1 VTHNY
6 TITVFLEYNVKAE
19 IYGIQVVA
27 GQMKHLA
34 LLMGVRKSIQGY
46 LSSVCVLVPGRYR
59 LQVLINIGY
68 CLMQYLGRAKK

>member
-6 TITVFLEYNVKAE
+6 TVLEYNVEAE

-59 LQVLINIGY
+59 L
-68 CLMQYLGRAKK
+68 